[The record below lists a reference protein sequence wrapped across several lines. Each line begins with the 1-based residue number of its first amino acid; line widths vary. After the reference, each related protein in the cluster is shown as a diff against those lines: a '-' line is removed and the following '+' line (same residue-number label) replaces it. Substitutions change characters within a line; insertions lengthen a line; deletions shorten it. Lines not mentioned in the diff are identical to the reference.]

1 MLHDNRTGR
10 VTGIRWVP
18 SVNFD
23 ERPKGTRVNALVV
36 HCISLPPGEYGGQNV
51 ERFFCNSLDCD
62 AHPYFEHIRGLRV
75 SAHFLIKRGGE
86 MTQFVSTLDR
96 AWHAGRSTLA
106 GTGEVN
112 DFSIG
117 VELEG
122 LDDDEYADAQYH
134 ALARLTRTLMAAY
147 PEIGPDRVVGHS
159 DIAPERKTDPG
170 SRFDW
175 GRFRRD
181 IGL

>member
-1 MLHDNRTGR
+1 M
-10 VTGIRWVP
+10 RWMP

-23 ERPKGTRVNALVV
+23 ERPIGARVNALVV
-36 HCISLPPGEYGGQNV
+36 HCISLPPGEYGGENV
-51 ERFFCNSLDCD
+51 ERFFCGSLDCD
-62 AHPYFEHIRGLRV
+62 AHPYFEHVRGLRV

-106 GTGEVN
+106 GTAEVN

-122 LDDDEYADAQYH
+122 LDDDEYTDAQYR
-134 ALARLTRTLMAAY
+134 ALAQLTRTLMAAY
-147 PEIGPDRVVGHS
+147 PEIGPGRVVGHS

-170 SRFDW
+170 PRFDW
-175 GRFRRD
+175 RRFRRD